1 MFHGYQGEF
10 RRKGVYLF
18 MKKKIMGLALSSC
31 LLLASV
37 PAYAADSA
45 AEPNQAVDPNLVI
58 STKEE
63 LHIPSNVTVNSITPL
78 DNASITYDHN
88 HGIDWD
94 GNNRQVWGNTQA
106 QQGKTKLDSY
116 TRARFEQLT
125 GSVYGD
131 SGRVWST
138 NQGRSYARS
147 DWENYNALRSGVAKT
162 YYGI

>member
-10 RRKGVYLF
+10 SRKGVYLII
-18 MKKKIMGLALSSC
+18 KKKIMGLALSSG

-131 SGRVWST
+131 SGRVWSA

>member
-1 MFHGYQGEF
+1 
-10 RRKGVYLF
+10 

-31 LLLASV
+31 LLLGSV

-63 LHIPSNVTVNSITPL
+63 LHIPNNVTVNSITAL
-78 DNASITYDHN
+78 NNASITYDHN
-88 HGIDWD
+88 SGIDWD
-94 GNNRQVWGNTQA
+94 RGNRQVWGNTQA
-106 QQGKTKLDSY
+106 QQGDTKLDSY
-116 TRARFEQLT
+116 TRARFEHALVQG

-138 NQGRSYARS
+138 NKGRSYARS
-147 DWENYNALRSGVAKT
+147 DWENYNSLKSGVAKT